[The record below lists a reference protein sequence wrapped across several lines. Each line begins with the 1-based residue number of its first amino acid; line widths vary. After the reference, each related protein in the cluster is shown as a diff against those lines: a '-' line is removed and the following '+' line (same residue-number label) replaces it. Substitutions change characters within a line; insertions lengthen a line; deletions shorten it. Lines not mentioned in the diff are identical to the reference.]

1 MANITEH
8 TEDSLGSFDTSL
20 ETFET
25 ETGSGHVM
33 PSTADQFLTPDE
45 LVVDEISKTKAKVTI
60 EPLERGFGHTL
71 GNALRRILLSS
82 MSGAAISEVQIDGVQ
97 HQYSHIDGIREDVL
111 NILLNL
117 KNVAIRLNRVNEA
130 TLDLNVK
137 GPKEVTAADFN
148 VSSLCEIANP
158 DHFICTLNDNA
169 EISLR
174 ALVTRGRG
182 YIQAGDDVDSGEV
195 TTVGVLRLDASYSPM
210 RRVMYNV
217 ENTRVEQRT
226 DLDKLVLDI
235 ETNGTIGAKEA
246 VTRAATILQQ
256 QISVFVDDEQA
267 AKITAPVKGEMSDPF
282 LRRPIDDLEL
292 SVRATNCLK
301 AESIKFVGD
310 LVQANEKALLRF
322 PNLGMKSLTE
332 IKEALAAKN
341 LSLDMKLPG
350 WSIEQAKIEQG
361 YNP

>member
-1 MANITEH
+1 M
-8 TEDSLGSFDTSL
+8 SFDTPVD
-20 ETFET
+20 
-25 ETGSGHVM
+25 GSDGGSSTARVM

-45 LVVDEISKTKAKVTI
+45 LGVDEISSTKARVTI

-82 MSGAAISEVQIDGVQ
+82 MPGAAISEVQIEGVQ

-117 KNVAIRLNRVNEA
+117 KNVAIRLKDVNEA
-130 TLDLNVK
+130 TLDLRVK
-137 GPKEVTAADFN
+137 GPKEVTAADFSP
-148 VSSLCEIANP
+148 SSLCEIANP
-158 DHFICTLNDNA
+158 DHFICTLNENA

-182 YIQAGDDVDSGEV
+182 YLVAGEEENTGESKL
-195 TTVGVLRLDASYSPM
+195 VGVLRLDASYSPM

-246 VTRAATILQQ
+246 VMRAATILQQ
-256 QISVFVDDEQA
+256 QISVFVDEEQA

-310 LVQANEKALLRF
+310 LVQSNEKALLRF

-332 IKEALAAKN
+332 IKEALAAKD

-350 WSIEQAKIEQG
+350 WNIEQRRIEQG
-361 YNP
+361 LEP